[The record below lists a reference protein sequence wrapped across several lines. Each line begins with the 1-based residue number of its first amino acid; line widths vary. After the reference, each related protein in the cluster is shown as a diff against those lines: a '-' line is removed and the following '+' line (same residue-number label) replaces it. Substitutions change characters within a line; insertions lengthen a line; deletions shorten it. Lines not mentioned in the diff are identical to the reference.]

1 MDVLKVVKTI
11 ILEQSELNLKFCGE
25 NYLIDGKAEKTGK
38 PIVFGHA
45 LLSELAE
52 FLESRNWKHWKKGND
67 IDKRNS
73 ITELIDLLHFLAS
86 LHIEKKNSVYQRKFY
101 SFSRINIA
109 TREIENLDSFAEQVE
124 FYHDT
129 MMRVAFSAKPTEDMK
144 FKILLSTLSKLYS
157 MVMNFDLKYDDL
169 CNITVAE
176 EAEVALD
183 SEGGVEDI
191 HNLQTWIALGFARVL
206 FYLNV
211 SLEVSPRDALSL
223 YLVKNVLNAFRMKHG
238 YEKGTYVKIWKKSAE
253 DEGMEDND
261 YIYSL
266 IKDTN
271 ILDGNNADVKDNLL
285 KLMDEE
291 YSKIYK
297 GEK

>member
-1 MDVLKVVKTI
+1 M
-11 ILEQSELNLKFCGE
+11 NLKFCGE
-25 NYLIDGKAEKTGK
+25 KYLIDGKAEKTGK

-86 LHIEKKNSVYQRKFY
+86 LHIEKKNSVYQ
-101 SFSRINIA
+101 INIA
-109 TREIENLDSFAEQVE
+109 TREIEDLDNFAEQVE
-124 FYHDT
+124 IYHDS
-129 MMRVAFSAKPTEDMK
+129 MMQVAYKATPTEDIK

-157 MVMNFDLKYDDL
+157 MVMNFDLKYNDL
-169 CNITVAE
+169 CSIAVAE
-176 EAEVALD
+176 EAEDAFGTE
-183 SEGGVEDI
+183 SGVDDI

-211 SLEVSPRDALSL
+211 SLEVRPRDVLSL

-238 YEKGTYVKIWKKSAE
+238 YEKGTYIKIWKKSAE

-271 ILDGNNADVKDNLL
+271 ILDGNNVEVKDNLL

-291 YSKIYK
+291 YSKIYT

>member
-1 MDVLKVVKTI
+1 M
-11 ILEQSELNLKFCGE
+11 NLKFCGE

-38 PIVFGHA
+38 PIVFGLA
-45 LLSELAE
+45 TLSELAE

-73 ITELIDLLHFLAS
+73 VTELIDLLHFLAS
-86 LHIEKKNSVYQRKFY
+86 LQIEKCSNRLITIPFDSLTTEYAEKVKIDYNLICRQMETYGNNDQIEFLSLISSLSYLVSVTLKLDILYIHKVDL
-101 SFSRINIA
+101 NIGVDPDA
-109 TREIENLDSFAEQVE
+109 
-124 FYHDT
+124 HDT
-129 MMRVAFSAKPTEDMK
+129 I
-144 FKILLSTLSKLYS
+144 KITN
-157 MVMNFDLKYDDL
+157 NFL
-169 CNITVAE
+169 
-176 EAEVALD
+176 
-183 SEGGVEDI
+183 
-191 HNLQTWIALGFARVL
+191 HLQRMIALCFARVL
-206 FYLNV
+206 AYLNNQ
-211 SLEVSPRDALSL
+211 LGITPKDTLSL

-238 YEKGTYVKIWKKSAE
+238 YEKGTYIKIWKKSAE

-271 ILDGNNADVKDNLL
+271 ILDGNNAEVKDNLL

>member
-25 NYLIDGKAEKTGK
+25 NYIIDGKAEKTGK

-52 FLESRNWKHWKKGND
+52 FLESRNWKHWKKGSD

-86 LHIEKKNSVYQRKFY
+86 LHIEKKNSVYQ
-101 SFSRINIA
+101 INIA
-109 TREIENLDSFAEQVE
+109 TREIENLDNFAEQVE
-124 FYHDT
+124 IYHDS
-129 MMRVAFSAKPTEDMK
+129 MMQVAFQAKPTEDVN

-157 MVMNFDLKYDDL
+157 MVMNFDLKYHNI
-169 CNITVAE
+169 CNIAVAE
-176 EAEVALD
+176 ELEVIL
-183 SEGGVEDI
+183 SEIDGVDDI

-206 FYLNV
+206 YYLNT
-211 SLEVSPRDALSL
+211 SLAVRPRDVLSL

-238 YEKGTYVKIWKKSAE
+238 YEKGTYIKIWKKSAE

-271 ILDGNNADVKDNLL
+271 ILDGNNVEVKDNLL

-291 YSKIYK
+291 YSKIYT

>member
-1 MDVLKVVKTI
+1 MDVRKVVKTI

-25 NYLIDGKAEKTGK
+25 KYLIDGKAEKTGK

-86 LHIEKKNSVYQRKFY
+86 LHIEKKNSVYQ
-101 SFSRINIA
+101 INIA
-109 TREIENLDSFAEQVE
+109 TREIEDLDNFAEQVE
-124 FYHDT
+124 IYHDS
-129 MMRVAFSAKPTEDMK
+129 MMQVAYKATPTEDIK

-157 MVMNFDLKYDDL
+157 MVMNFDLKYNDL
-169 CNITVAE
+169 CSIAVAE
-176 EAEVALD
+176 EAEDAFGTE
-183 SEGGVEDI
+183 SGVDDI

-211 SLEVSPRDALSL
+211 SLEVRPRDVLSL

-238 YEKGTYVKIWKKSAE
+238 YEKGTYIKIWKKSAE

-271 ILDGNNADVKDNLL
+271 ILDGNNVEVKDNLL

-291 YSKIYK
+291 YSKIYT

>member
-1 MDVLKVVKTI
+1 M
-11 ILEQSELNLKFCGE
+11 NLKFCGE
-25 NYLIDGKAEKTGK
+25 KYLIDGKAEKTGK

-86 LHIEKKNSVYQRKFY
+86 LHIEKKNSVYQ
-101 SFSRINIA
+101 INIA
-109 TREIENLDSFAEQVE
+109 TREIENLDNFAEQVE
-124 FYHDT
+124 IYHDS
-129 MMRVAFSAKPTEDMK
+129 MMQVAYSAKPTEDMK

-157 MVMNFDLKYDDL
+157 MVMNFDLKYNDL
-169 CNITVAE
+169 CSIAVAE
-176 EAEVALD
+176 EAEEAED
-183 SEGGVEDI
+183 AFGTESGIEDI

-206 FYLNV
+206 FYLNA
-211 SLEVSPRDALSL
+211 SLEVRPRDVLSL

-238 YEKGTYVKIWKKSAE
+238 YEKGTYIKIWKKSAE

-271 ILDGNNADVKDNLL
+271 ILDGNNVEVKDNLL

>member
-1 MDVLKVVKTI
+1 MDVRKVVKTI

-25 NYLIDGKAEKTGK
+25 KYLIDGKAEKTGK

-86 LHIEKKNSVYQRKFY
+86 LHIEKKNSVYQ
-101 SFSRINIA
+101 INIA
-109 TREIENLDSFAEQVE
+109 TREIENLDNFAEQVE
-124 FYHDT
+124 IYHDS
-129 MMRVAFSAKPTEDMK
+129 MMQVAYKATPTEDIK

-157 MVMNFDLKYDDL
+157 MVMNFDLKYNDL
-169 CNITVAE
+169 CSIAVAE
-176 EAEVALD
+176 EAEDAFGTE
-183 SEGGVEDI
+183 SGVDDI

-206 FYLNV
+206 FYLNA
-211 SLEVSPRDALSL
+211 SLEVRPRDVLSL

-271 ILDGNNADVKDNLL
+271 ILDGNNVEVKDNLL

-291 YSKIYK
+291 YSKIYT